1 MTAFAS
7 CCSPS
12 LFHIWPDVRIIAG
25 IEASTMNP
33 AMMNPAMMNPA
44 VMRGMPLGRP
54 VAFAPVG
61 QNGPASPGSPM
72 GSPSY
77 MPMPMGGGGW

>member
-1 MTAFAS
+1 
-7 CCSPS
+7 
-12 LFHIWPDVRIIAG
+12 
-25 IEASTMNP
+25 MNP
-33 AMMNPAMMNPA
+33 AMMNPAI
-44 VMRGMPLGRP
+44 MRGVPLGGP